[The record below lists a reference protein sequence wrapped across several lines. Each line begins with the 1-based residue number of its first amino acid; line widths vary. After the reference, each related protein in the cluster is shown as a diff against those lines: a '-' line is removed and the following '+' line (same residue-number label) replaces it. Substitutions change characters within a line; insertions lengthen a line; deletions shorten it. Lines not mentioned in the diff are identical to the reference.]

1 MIRIRT
7 LVKVCDNSGARYAK
21 CLKILR
27 TTSAFGKKKTAT
39 VGDIILV
46 SVKYCVPRKKVKKG
60 FLSKALVVRTK
71 SVVKRIPGFLSLQ
84 ENAVILLDKKLQPIG
99 TRIFGPIAKDIRLK
113 NYNKLSTL
121 VKFLI

>member
-1 MIRIRT
+1 MIQTHT

-21 CLKILR
+21 CLKILK
-27 TTSAFGKKKTAT
+27 TTSAFGKKKNAT

-71 SVVKRIPGFLSLQ
+71 NILHRMPGCLNLQ

-99 TRIFGPIAKDIRLK
+99 TRVFGPIAKEIRLK
-113 NYNKLSTL
+113 NYNKLATL